1 MNVAVPFTP
10 GRMDALEEWTDAQ
23 SFEAL
28 RPVADG
34 FRNYYHESHFMAP
47 EEALVDKAHLLRLSA
62 PEMTVLVGG
71 MRVLGA
77 NAGGSQD
84 GVFTHRVGVL
94 SNDFFVN
101 LLDMKNEWTA
111 TEHKSRFQG
120 LDRKTR
126 QPTWTATRVDLIFGS
141 QSELRAQAEVYGM
154 ADGNEVRARLR
165 QGLGQGDERRPD
177 GHRQTRRSVQPET
190 VGLSAAA
197 ASCRRRR
204 FKPDRQVP
212 APQVCRAI
220 FLRPGYDARPQR
232 LAQQRPACPAP
243 PSIPTCRVT
252 TTSCAP
258 ISTTAPRAVPSS
270 GCSNCSAMVEDG
282 T

>member
-1 MNVAVPFTP
+1 
-10 GRMDALEEWTDAQ
+10 
-23 SFEAL
+23 
-28 RPVADG
+28 
-34 FRNYYHESHFMAP
+34 MAP
-47 EEALVDKAHLLRLSA
+47 EEALVDRAHLLRLSA

-111 TEHKSRFQG
+111 TEHKNRFQG

-154 ADGNEVRARLR
+154 ADGNEKFVRDFAKAWDKVMNADRMDIGKPAD
-165 QGLGQGDERRPD
+165 QFSQK
-177 GHRQTRRSVQPET
+177 
-190 VGLSAAA
+190 LSA
-197 ASCRRRR
+197 
-204 FKPDRQVP
+204 
-212 APQVCRAI
+212 
-220 FLRPGYDARPQR
+220 
-232 LAQQRPACPAP
+232 
-243 PSIPTCRVT
+243 
-252 TTSCAP
+252 
-258 ISTTAPRAVPSS
+258 
-270 GCSNCSAMVEDG
+270 
-282 T
+282 

>member
-1 MNVAVPFTP
+1 MRWRNGPTRSP
-10 GRMDALEEWTDAQ
+10 SR
-23 SFEAL
+23 L

-111 TEHKSRFQG
+111 TG
-120 LDRKTR
+120 TR
-126 QPTWTATRVDLIFGS
+126 TASGHGPQDPPATRTATRVDLIFGS
-141 QSELRAQAEVYGM
+141 QSELRAQAGCTAWPM
-154 ADGNEVRARLR
+154 ATEVRARLR
-165 QGLGQGDERRPD
+165 QGVGQGNERRPD
-177 GHRQTRRSVQPET
+177 GHRQTRRPVQPET

-197 ASCRRRR
+197 ASCRAPPLLSSLTGKCLRHR
-204 FKPDRQVP
+204 F
-212 APQVCRAI
+212 AAF
-220 FLRPGYDARPQR
+220 FLRPGYDARGAS
-232 LAQQRPACPAP
+232 LSRPACPAP

-258 ISTTAPRAVPSS
+258 ISTTAPRAVPFS
-270 GCSNCSAMVEDG
+270 GCSSVRQWWKTAPRSRLRNRAARAPFH
-282 T
+282 

>member
-1 MNVAVPFTP
+1 
-10 GRMDALEEWTDAQ
+10 
-23 SFEAL
+23 
-28 RPVADG
+28 
-34 FRNYYHESHFMAP
+34 MAP

-84 GVFTHRVGVL
+84 GVFTNRVGVL

-111 TEHKSRFQG
+111 TEQKNRFQG

-154 ADGNEVRARLR
+154 ADGNEKFVHDFVRAWTQVMNADRF
-165 QGLGQGDERRPD
+165 D
-177 GHRQTRRSVQPET
+177 
-190 VGLSAAA
+190 LS
-197 ASCRRRR
+197 
-204 FKPDRQVP
+204 
-212 APQVCRAI
+212 
-220 FLRPGYDARPQR
+220 RPQR
-232 LAQQRPACPAP
+232 
-243 PSIPTCRVT
+243 
-252 TTSCAP
+252 
-258 ISTTAPRAVPSS
+258 RA
-270 GCSNCSAMVEDG
+270 A
-282 T
+282 